1 MIIEKF
7 SQYDSNSNN
16 STDQEFST
24 DFENAYKHNFSN
36 SETINNND
44 QNDVNL
50 DKNRYEMIPTKSRP
64 TNIFVI
70 EKKFGNKNLGRKK
83 DKDKISDGDS
93 KNIHDNTSTDNLL
106 NKIQVHA
113 INSIGDVANSILDFI
128 KHKEDER
135 FLNTSAKIKKKINKK
150 EFKEIKEQKLY
161 KILTIDISKK
171 FRKIPKDHN
180 ETLYNNLK
188 EKSKEDPIY
197 EVLINF
203 LDQDFLTFFKTVY
216 HKKIRSIN
224 LHINGRDELIPL
236 SDKVQLYEDKIK
248 KFEDEEYK
256 KLYKKCINDNYFDG
270 KLVEFEMEKQI

>member
-24 DFENAYKHNFSN
+24 DFEDAYKINFSN

-113 INSIGDVANSILDFI
+113 INSIGDVANSILDFFN
-128 KHKEDER
+128 HKEDER

-224 LHINGRDELIPL
+224 LHIKGRDELVPL

>member
-1 MIIEKF
+1 MIKEKL
-7 SQYDSNSNN
+7 SQYDSNSDN
-16 STDQEFST
+16 SSDQEAST
-24 DFENAYKHNFSN
+24 DFEIAFNKTFSN

-128 KHKEDER
+128 NHKENER

-161 KILTIDISKK
+161 KILTTDISKK

-224 LHINGRDELIPL
+224 LHIKGRDELVPL
-236 SDKVQLYEDKIK
+236 SDKVQLYDDKIK

>member
-1 MIIEKF
+1 MIKEKL
-7 SQYDSNSNN
+7 SQYDSNSGN
-16 STDQEFST
+16 SSDQEAST
-24 DFENAYKHNFSN
+24 DFEIAFNKTFSN

-128 KHKEDER
+128 NHKEDER

-224 LHINGRDELIPL
+224 LHIKGRDELVPL